1 MFLFEVYEIFN
12 EKDFEYKKIYVGNNV
27 KYRKLMVRF
36 LLCNKN
42 RFNVCVKFIIVD
54 CREIFFI

>member
-27 KYRKLMVRF
+27 KYRK
-36 LLCNKN
+36 
-42 RFNVCVKFIIVD
+42 
-54 CREIFFI
+54 